1 MSRLTGDLEAIRMFI
16 GFGFAQLLNLVLMV
30 TFGSIMMFTI
40 SWKLTLVTLVAMPF
54 LVVAALKFESRSIRR
69 SRRCVWH

>member
-16 GFGFAQLLNLVLMV
+16 GFGFARAQSGIDGDFRFHYDV
-30 TFGSIMMFTI
+30 TI

-54 LVVAALKFESRSIRR
+54 WLWRL
-69 SRRCVWH
+69 